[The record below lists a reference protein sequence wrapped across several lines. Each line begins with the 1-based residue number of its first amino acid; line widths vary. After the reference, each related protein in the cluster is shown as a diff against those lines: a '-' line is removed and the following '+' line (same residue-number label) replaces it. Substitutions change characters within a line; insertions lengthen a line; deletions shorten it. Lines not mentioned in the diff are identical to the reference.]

1 MKRLKNI
8 LIGLLCLTMMLPIT
22 LKNNVY
28 AKIIRI
34 DDWTVDTYYDMS
46 AIEYIDVYTYSRGST
61 GNGSQ
66 NMNNRAWHVPGCD
79 INVIDKDGN
88 TVLTVVRDTISEE
101 NWNNGHYV
109 LQQKYNNYVA
119 EERATVDVSSL
130 SGEYKIQVVSHPTKT
145 LWSWAQPGDYSTGYW
160 TSYTSGSCTFTKM
173 EAYMQD
179 APTMA
184 INGSGNLT
192 HVNLI

>member
-8 LIGLLCLTMMLPIT
+8 LIGLLCLTMALPIT
-22 LKNNVY
+22 LQNNVH

-46 AIEYIDVYTYSRGST
+46 AIEYIDVYTYSNGCNGCGST
-61 GNGSQ
+61 
-66 NMNNRAWHVPGCD
+66 NMNNRAYHIPGCD

-88 TVLTVVRDTISEE
+88 IVLTVVRDSIYEE
-101 NWNNGHYV
+101 NWDNAWYA
-109 LQQKYNNYVA
+109 LYQNYYSNKGEA
-119 EERATVDVSSL
+119 RTTVDVSSL
-130 SGEYKIQVVSHPTKT
+130 SGEYKIEVASHPAETIY
-145 LWSWAQPGDYSTGYW
+145 SWAQPEGSSGYW
-160 TSYTSGSCTFTKM
+160 ESYSSGSCTFTKM

-192 HVNLI
+192 